1 MTLTTQIALPN
12 NANDS
17 VIEAFE
23 RLQKVIIERD
33 ETIALR
39 DKLIAQNIAVIAARD
54 HTINLLTE
62 KMKVLSNLK
71 FGRKSERFDPTQQVL
86 FDEAIS
92 MDIGEIE
99 AQIEAALSPQSEASA
114 ELPNAKPAAKKP
126 MAKPVRK
133 PLPEHLERVIEHLP
147 AQHCECPK
155 CHGVLH
161 QISEEISEKL
171 AVVPPVY
178 FVRHIIRPVMG
189 CRSCDAAF
197 TTPTQPEI
205 INGGM
210 ADLSL
215 LVYVLIQKYLDH
227 IPLYRLSE
235 IAKRS
240 GIYLPV
246 STLAEWVGK
255 CGFALM
261 PLIEKLRQH
270 LHRCAA
276 IHADETPIQML
287 NPAPKTGGEPRAQNV
302 QRAYLFAYRSAE
314 IGTEPIVIF
323 DFQTSRAGAH
333 AAQFLTGYTGAL
345 VVDDF
350 SGYKALFKDT
360 PMKELACWA
369 HARRKFFE
377 LHVANKSA
385 LAAEALS
392 RIGTIYDD
400 EREVKDASK
409 EARYQH
415 RQTHTRPKVQAL
427 FEWLKKTRAVTTNNT
442 GTAKAMDYLLRRE
455 VSFLR
460 FLENGS
466 YPIDNNP
473 VENAIRPI
481 ALGRKNWLFAGSARA
496 GERAAAIMSLLATA
510 KACGLNPHAYLLDI
524 LGRLPS
530 TKDKDIESLLPYN
543 WTTGR

>member
-1 MTLTTQIALPN
+1 MTLIAQTALPN
-12 NANDS
+12 DAIDS
-17 VIEAFE
+17 VFEALE

-39 DKLIAQNIAVIAARD
+39 DKVIAARD
-54 HTINLLTE
+54 HTINVLTE

-71 FGRKSERFDPTQQVL
+71 FGRKSERFDPTQQVM
-86 FDEAIS
+86 FDEAIN

-99 AQIEAALSPQSEASA
+99 AQIEAAMGVQDAATSEVQ
-114 ELPNAKPAAKKP
+114 EAKPVAKKP
-126 MAKPVRK
+126 KAKPVRK
-133 PLPEHLERVIEHLP
+133 PLPEHLERVIERVP

-155 CHGVLH
+155 CSGALH

-178 FVRHIIRPVMG
+178 FVRQIIRPVMG
-189 CRSCDAAF
+189 CRSCEAAF

-215 LVYVLIQKYLDH
+215 LVYVLVQKYLDH

-255 CGFALM
+255 CGFALI
-261 PLIEKLRQH
+261 PLVDRLRQH

-323 DFQTSRAGAH
+323 DFQTSRAG
-333 AAQFLTGYTGAL
+333 
-345 VVDDF
+345 
-350 SGYKALFKDT
+350 
-360 PMKELACWA
+360 
-369 HARRKFFE
+369 
-377 LHVANKSA
+377 
-385 LAAEALS
+385 
-392 RIGTIYDD
+392 
-400 EREVKDASK
+400 
-409 EARYQH
+409 
-415 RQTHTRPKVQAL
+415 
-427 FEWLKKTRAVTTNNT
+427 
-442 GTAKAMDYLLRRE
+442 
-455 VSFLR
+455 
-460 FLENGS
+460 
-466 YPIDNNP
+466 
-473 VENAIRPI
+473 
-481 ALGRKNWLFAGSARA
+481 
-496 GERAAAIMSLLATA
+496 
-510 KACGLNPHAYLLDI
+510 
-524 LGRLPS
+524 
-530 TKDKDIESLLPYN
+530 
-543 WTTGR
+543 